1 MASEREQIEPLL
13 QMLLDAIARER
24 GVDRKFLSLEIEQ
37 VAAQSLFAAF
47 RAGRRRQR
55 LRPQSATTYHS
66 QPSRHADET
75 LASVPAVLLDDSED
89 RGGRDE

>member
-1 MASEREQIEPLL
+1 MGNEREEIEPLL
-13 QMLLDAIARER
+13 EMLLDAIARER

-37 VAAQSLFAAF
+37 VAAQSLFAAL

-55 LRPQSATTYHS
+55 VRPQSATSYHA

-75 LASVPAVLLDDSED
+75 LASVPAVLLDDTED
-89 RGGRDE
+89 GGGGDE